1 MQATLPL
8 QPKAAT
14 TTQVARYDIY
24 QHIHKA
30 MRRLYADT
38 LTALGN
44 ADPDDAEPLQYV
56 LRQTR
61 TLFEICEVH
70 YADEERFI
78 HPTLERVQPGV
89 TAQVEAE
96 HRAHRETLE
105 QMRELIAVA
114 GASSGAT
121 RAQAVARLYRRLA
134 LYMSEDLVHMEVEDV
149 EFNAILWRHYGDA
162 ELRGIEAQIVS
173 HVPAQT
179 MAAVMPW
186 MIGALNAHERAEF
199 LGGARKGMP
208 PEVFG
213 GVLEVARRELAASEW
228 AKLARDLQL
237 NER

>member
-1 MQATLPL
+1 MQVTFPL
-8 QPKAAT
+8 QPEAAT
-14 TTQVARYDIY
+14 TPQGRRHDIY
-24 QHIHKA
+24 HRIHKA
-30 MRRLYADT
+30 MRRLYGDT

-44 ADPDDAEPLQYV
+44 VDPADAAALRDV
-56 LRQTR
+56 LAQAR
-61 TLFEICEVH
+61 TLFDVCEVH

-78 HPTLERVQPGV
+78 HPALERAQPGV
-89 TAQVEAE
+89 TASIEAE

-134 LYMSEDLVHMEVEDV
+134 LYMSEDLAHMEVEDV

-162 ELRGIEAQIVS
+162 ELMAIEAQIVS
-173 HVPAQT
+173 HVPPRV
-179 MAAVMPW
+179 MAAVLPW
-186 MIGALNAHERAEF
+186 MIGALNAHERAAF
-199 LGGARKGMP
+199 LGGARQAMP
-208 PEVFG
+208 PEAFA
-213 GVLEVARRELAASEW
+213 GVLEIARRELAASEW

>member
-8 QPKAAT
+8 QSKAAT
-14 TTQVARYDIY
+14 TTQGARYDIY

-38 LTALGN
+38 LTALGSVDP
-44 ADPDDAEPLQYV
+44 ADPAALPKV
-56 LRQTR
+56 LAQAR
-61 TLFEICEVH
+61 TLFDVCELH
-70 YADEERFI
+70 YAHEESFI
-78 HPTLERVQPGV
+78 HPTLERMQPGV

-96 HRAHRETLE
+96 HRTHRETLE
-105 QMRELIAVA
+105 QMRELLAVA
-114 GASSGAT
+114 AASDGAT
-121 RAQAVARLYRRLA
+121 RAQAVARLYRTLA
-134 LYMSEDLVHMEVEDV
+134 TYMSEDLAHMEVEEV
-149 EFNAILWRHYGDA
+149 AFNAILWCHHTDA
-162 ELRGIEAQIVS
+162 ELRGIEAQIAS
-173 HVPAQT
+173 HVPAQI

-237 NER
+237 TER